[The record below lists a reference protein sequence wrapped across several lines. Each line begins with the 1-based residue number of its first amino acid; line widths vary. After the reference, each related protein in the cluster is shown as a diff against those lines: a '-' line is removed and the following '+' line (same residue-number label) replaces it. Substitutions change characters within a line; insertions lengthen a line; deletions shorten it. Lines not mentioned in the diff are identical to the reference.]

1 MTANREFAG
10 RRALVTGGTKGIG
23 QAVAAKLREAGATVL
38 ITARTRG
45 GAGLDDHHFVA
56 ADVTTA
62 AGCASVADAVRD
74 RLGGIDIIIHVVGGS
89 SAPAGGFAVDPTEL
103 VRTFTSPQRASRMNG
118 YLSTCGA
125 APYWPPIP
133 DAWSEEIVSAISSV
147 VTIAL
152 A

>member
-1 MTANREFAG
+1 MLQPDL
-10 RRALVTGGTKGIG
+10 RRLDVGLGFFELDARSQSGVVTT
-23 QAVAAKLREAGATVL
+23 QASAAQRRRP
-38 ITARTRG
+38 RTRQ
-45 GAGLDDHHFVA
+45 
-56 ADVTTA
+56 
-62 AGCASVADAVRD
+62 CS
-74 RLGGIDIIIHVVGGS
+74 GS
-89 SAPAGGFAVDPTEL
+89 GVDPTEL
-103 VRTFTSPQRASRMNG
+103 VRTFTSPQRAPRMNG

>member
-62 AGCASVADAVRD
+62 AVVRPSPMRCAIGWTAST
-74 RLGGIDIIIHVVGGS
+74 S
-89 SAPAGGFAVDPTEL
+89 S
-103 VRTFTSPQRASRMNG
+103 
-118 YLSTCGA
+118 ST
-125 APYWPPIP
+125 
-133 DAWSEEIVSAISSV
+133 
-147 VTIAL
+147 L
-152 A
+152 

>member
-62 AGCASVADAVRD
+62 AGCASVADAARD
-74 RLGGIDIIIHVVGGS
+74 RLGGIDIIIHVVGGL
-89 SAPAGGFAVDPTEL
+89 PL
-103 VRTFTSPQRASRMNG
+103 RRAALR
-118 YLSTCGA
+118 STQLNWLEHL
-125 APYWPPIP
+125 PLP
-133 DAWSEEIVSAISSV
+133 SEPRE
-147 VTIAL
+147 
-152 A
+152 